1 MTESSARVLIVDDE
15 LEMARTLCDGLL
27 DHDFEAVPV
36 SSGKAALTLLSEQR
50 FDALVTD
57 LRMAEMDGLTLMAQA
72 RRSSPERPTLIMTAH
87 GAIDS
92 AIESIRQ
99 GAYHYLTKP
108 FKLDELVIFLRRA
121 IEDSRI
127 RREADA
133 LRTTLRERFGRAAL
147 IGYSAPMRALFDT
160 LERVATADVPLLIGG
175 ETGTGKGLFARV
187 VHAESRR
194 AGGPFVEVNCAALPE
209 SLLESELFG
218 HEKGAFTGAARSRR
232 GLFAQADGG
241 TLFLDEIGEVPPSIQ
256 VKLLHVLEEGKVRPV
271 GSDSVSRVDVRV
283 LAATHRDLRQ
293 AVRAGKFRED
303 LFYRL
308 DVVSLELPPLRQRG
322 EDIPFLT
329 EHFLRE
335 YRSRH
340 PQSPVQRF
348 SAEAMRQL
356 GSYSWPGNVRELS
369 HVVERALVL
378 SRGAEVQP
386 DELPQALLQSTSSRP
401 PIMQGQILPIRVVQ
415 RQYAAWALAECGGHR
430 GRAAEK
436 LGVDV
441 KTLYNWLSDLRSEER
456 SSDASNS

>member
-1 MTESSARVLIVDDE
+1 MATETNLRVLIVDDE
-15 LEMARTLCDGLL
+15 LEMARTLCDGLA
-27 DHDFEAVPV
+27 DHGFDAVAA
-36 SSGKAALTLLSEQR
+36 SSGRAALALLAEQR

-57 LRMAEMDGLTLMAQA
+57 LRMSEMDGLTLMAQA
-72 RRSSPERPTLIMTAH
+72 RLLAPDRPTLIMTAH

-121 IEDSRI
+121 IQDARL

-133 LRTTLRERFGRAAL
+133 LRTTLRERFGRETL
-147 IGYSAPMRALFDT
+147 VGHSAPMRALFET
-160 LERVATADVPLLIGG
+160 LERVAAADVPLLIGG
-175 ETGTGKGLFARV
+175 ETGTGKGLVTRI

-209 SLLESELFG
+209 GLLESELFG

-241 TLFLDEIGEVPPSIQ
+241 TLFLDEIGDIPPSIQ
-256 VKLLHVLEEGKVRPV
+256 VKLLHVLEEGMVRPV
-271 GSDSVSRVDVRV
+271 GSDRASRIDVRV
-283 LAATHRDLRQ
+283 VAATHRDLRQ
-293 AVRAGKFRED
+293 SVRAGAFRED

-308 DVVSLELPPLRQRG
+308 DVVSIQLPPLRQRR
-322 EDIPFLT
+322 EDIPFLA
-329 EHFLRE
+329 EHFMRE
-335 YRSRH
+335 QRTRH

-348 SAEAMRQL
+348 SPEAMKRL
-356 GSYSWPGNVRELS
+356 LDYNWPGNARELS

-378 SRGAEVQP
+378 SRGSEIQTE
-386 DELPQALLQSTSSRP
+386 DLPPALSQQAGSRP
-401 PIMQGQILPIRVVQ
+401 PILEGEILPIRTVQ
-415 RQYAAWALAECGGHR
+415 RRYAGWALAQCGGHR
-430 GRAAEK
+430 ARAAEK

-441 KTLYNWLSDLRSEER
+441 KTLYNWLSDARVEE
-456 SSDASNS
+456 

>member
-1 MTESSARVLIVDDE
+1 MATEPSARVLIVDDE
-15 LEMARTLCDGLL
+15 LEMARTLCDGLA
-27 DHDFEAVPV
+27 DHGFDAVPA
-36 SSGKAALTLLSEQR
+36 SSGRAALGLLSEQR

-57 LRMAEMDGLTLMAQA
+57 LRMSEMDGLSLMAQSRKLA
-72 RRSSPERPTLIMTAH
+72 PERPTLIMTAH

-121 IEDSRI
+121 IEDSCL
-127 RREADA
+127 RREADT

-147 IGYSAPMRALFDT
+147 IGHSAPMRALFDT
-160 LERVATADVPLLIGG
+160 MERVAAADVSLLIGG

-218 HEKGAFTGAARSRR
+218 HEKGAFTGAARTRR

-241 TLFLDEIGEVPPSIQ
+241 TLFLDEIGDVPPSIQ

-271 GSDSVSRVDVRV
+271 GSDQASKVDVRV
-283 LAATHRDLRQ
+283 VAATHRNLRQ
-293 AVRAGKFRED
+293 AVRMGGFRED

-308 DVVSLELPPLRQRG
+308 DVVSLQLPPLRQRR

-335 YRSRH
+335 QRSRH

-348 SAEAMRQL
+348 SPEAMRSL
-356 GSYSWPGNVRELS
+356 IAYDWPGNVRELA
-369 HVVERALVL
+369 HVVERSLVL
-378 SRGAEVQP
+378 SRRTEVQP
-386 DELPQALLQSTSSRP
+386 DELPQALLQPGGGRP
-401 PIMQGQILPIRVVQ
+401 PILEGEILPIRVVQ
-415 RQYAAWALAECGGHR
+415 RRYAAWAVAECGGHR
-430 GRAAEK
+430 TRAAEK

-441 KTLYNWLSDLRSEER
+441 KTLYNWLSDGRAEDKRE
-456 SSDASNS
+456 DDG

>member
-1 MTESSARVLIVDDE
+1 MATEPSPRVLIVDDE
-15 LEMARTLCDGLL
+15 LEMARTLCDGLA
-27 DHDFEAVPV
+27 DHGFDAVPA
-36 SSGKAALTLLSEQR
+36 SSGKAALALLSEQR

-57 LRMAEMDGLTLMAQA
+57 LRMAEMDGLSLMARA
-72 RRSSPERPTLIMTAH
+72 RKLAPERPTLIMTAH

-121 IEDSRI
+121 IEDSCL
-127 RREADA
+127 RREADT

-147 IGYSAPMRALFDT
+147 IGHSAPMRALFDT
-160 LERVATADVPLLIGG
+160 LERVAAADVSLLIGG

-218 HEKGAFTGAARSRR
+218 HEKGAFTGAARTRR

-241 TLFLDEIGEVPPSIQ
+241 TLFLDEIGDVPPSIQ

-271 GSDSVSRVDVRV
+271 GSDQASRVDVRV
-283 LAATHRDLRQ
+283 VAATHRNLRQ
-293 AVRAGKFRED
+293 AVRTGGFRED

-308 DVVSLELPPLRQRG
+308 DVVALQLPPLRQRR

-335 YRSRH
+335 QRSRH

-348 SAEAMRQL
+348 SPEAMRAL
-356 GSYSWPGNVRELS
+356 IAYDWPGNVRELA

-378 SRGAEVQP
+378 SRRAEVQP
-386 DELPQALLQSTSSRP
+386 DELPQALLQPGGGRP
-401 PIMQGQILPIRVVQ
+401 PILEGEILPIRVVQ
-415 RQYAAWALAECGGHR
+415 RRYAAWAVAECGGHR
-430 GRAAEK
+430 TRAAEK

-441 KTLYNWLSDLRSEER
+441 KTLYNWLSEGRAEDKRE
-456 SSDASNS
+456 DD

>member
-1 MTESSARVLIVDDE
+1 MATELNARVLIVDDE
-15 LEMARTLCDGLL
+15 LEMARTLCDGLV
-27 DHDFEAVPV
+27 DQGFDAVPA
-36 SSGKAALTLLSEQR
+36 SSGREALALLSEQR

-57 LRMAEMDGLTLMAQA
+57 LRMTEMDGLSLMAHA
-72 RRSSPERPTLIMTAH
+72 RKLAPERPTLIMTAH

-108 FKLDELVIFLRRA
+108 FKLDELAIFLRRA
-121 IEDSRI
+121 IEDSQL
-127 RREADA
+127 RRETDA

-147 IGYSAPMRALFDT
+147 VGQSAPMRAVLNT
-160 LERVATADVPLLIGG
+160 LERVVASDVPLLIGG
-175 ETGTGKGLFARV
+175 ETGTGKGLFARI

-194 AGGPFVEVNCAALPE
+194 SAGPFVEVNCAALPE

-241 TLFLDEIGEVPPSIQ
+241 TLFLDEIGDVPPSIQ
-256 VKLLHVLEEGKVRPV
+256 VKLLHVLESGKVRPV
-271 GSDSVSRVDVRV
+271 GSDRASTVEVRV
-283 LAATHRDLRQ
+283 VAATHRDLRQ
-293 AVRAGKFRED
+293 AVRSGGFRED

-308 DVVSLELPPLRQRG
+308 DVVSLQLPALRQRR

-335 YRSRH
+335 QRSRH
-340 PQSPVQRF
+340 PQSSVQRF
-348 SAEAMRQL
+348 SAEAMQQL
-356 GSYSWPGNVRELS
+356 IAYDWPGNVRELA

-378 SRGAEVQP
+378 SRGSEVQP
-386 DELPQALLQSTSSRP
+386 DELPQALFQQSGSP
-401 PIMQGQILPIRVVQ
+401 PIFLEGEILPIRVVQ
-415 RQYAAWALAECGGHR
+415 RRYAAWALGQCGGHR

-441 KTLYNWLSDLRSEER
+441 KTLYNWLSDVRSEDR
-456 SSDASNS
+456 LGGPA

>member
-15 LEMARTLCDGLL
+15 LEMARTLCDGLNDQGFDAL
-27 DHDFEAVPV
+27 PV
-36 SSGKAALTLLSEQR
+36 SSGRAALALLGEQR

-72 RRSSPERPTLIMTAH
+72 RRFAPERPTLIMTAH

-121 IEDSRI
+121 IEDSRL

-133 LRTTLRERFGRAAL
+133 LRTTLRERFGRSAL
-147 IGYSAPMRALFDT
+147 IGYSAPMRSLFDT

-335 YRSRH
+335 QRSRH

-348 SAEAMRQL
+348 STEAMRHL
-356 GSYSWPGNVRELS
+356 VGYSWPGNVRELS

-441 KTLYNWLSDLRSEER
+441 KTLYNWLSDLRSEDR
-456 SSDASNS
+456 SGDTSSS